1 MVRFNITVPDRIAQK
16 LTKVGN
22 KSRFIS
28 EAVEEKIKTQ
38 EKETRMITMA
48 QEYKEMASEQVEFMK
63 DWSVAETE
71 GWD

>member
-71 GWD
+71 GWE

>member
-38 EKETRMITMA
+38 EKEMRMVTLA
-48 QEYKEMASEQVEFMK
+48 QEYKEMASEQSEFIK
-63 DWSVAETE
+63 DWSVTEAE
-71 GWD
+71 GM

>member
-38 EKETRMITMA
+38 EKERRMITLA
-48 QEYKEMASEQVEFMK
+48 QEYKEMASEQEEFMK
-63 DWSVAETE
+63 DWSVTETE
-71 GWD
+71 GWE